1 MLLRPAIVS
10 LICTFALAGTLRAH
24 PGHAVDVA
32 DPQSL
37 THYATHPDHVIL
49 WIVALASLLF
59 LWTMLKQKTRRLAPA
74 YARAPKH
81 RR

>member
-1 MLLRPAIVS
+1 MLLRPALVS
-10 LICTFALAGTLRAH
+10 LFSALVLAGSVHAH
-24 PGHAVDVA
+24 PGHAVEVA

-37 THYATHPDHVIL
+37 THYATHPDHLSL
-49 WIVALASLLF
+49 WILAFVAVLF
-59 LWTMLKQKTRRLAPA
+59 ISTLLKQRIGRLAPA